1 MPFIFLDVDGCLC
14 DFAGAVL
21 KLGVVP
27 ATGLAP
33 DASPVLKQNM
43 YRRIEEAGESF
54 WSSMDWAPG
63 GKQLWDFLK
72 PYRPTLLTSPGKF
85 RYMKSGRLKWI
96 AKNIPGTPV
105 FFEDEKWYYAHNA
118 DDVLLDDQI
127 ENVEPWR
134 AKGGSAILHKDYA
147 TTIAEFK
154 KLMSKPSMKVPLASY
169 LRDIVAFL
177 TFDQLKKYLM
187 EAQGILNSDSTL
199 KTIITKEVLDKK
211 LMKPEDLKPVY
222 KKLRDVIKSY
232 HADLRPSLQEIIL
245 RPLRSFIDNTQ
256 YTESE
261 RKKKIREFKEIREK
275 KDKEQERSRNLM
287 RDTLPKGVPPSQIT
301 PRTQQ
306 II

>member
-1 MPFIFLDVDGCLC
+1 MVLYLDADNVLC
-14 DFAGAVL
+14 GFSEAVL
-21 KLGVVP
+21 RLGVVP
-27 ATGLAP
+27 SLGLH
-33 DASPVLKQNM
+33 DDSDPVFKKHM
-43 YRRIEEAGESF
+43 YARIEEAGESF
-54 WSSMDWAPG
+54 WANMDWAPG
-63 GKQLWDFLK
+63 GRQLWDYLK
-72 PYRPTLLTSPGKF
+72 PYHPIILTNPGEFKF
-85 RYMKSGRLKWI
+85 AKAGRISWI
-96 AKNIPGTPV
+96 DKNIPGTPC
-105 FFEDEKWYYAHNA
+105 FFEEEKWRYVEDKSSILV
-118 DDVLLDDQI
+118 DDFLSNTD
-127 ENVEPWR
+127 PWI
-134 AKGGSAILHKDYA
+134 AKGGSAILYKNFEQ
-147 TTIAEFK
+147 TKKEFEA
-154 KLMSKPSMKVPLASY
+154 LMAKPAIRISLASH
-169 LRDIVAFL
+169 LRSIVAFL

>member
-1 MPFIFLDVDGCLC
+1 MKLYIDCDDVIC
-14 DFAGAVL
+14 DFDKAVL
-21 KLGVVP
+21 DLGPVP
-27 ATGLAP
+27 AMGLAE
-33 DASPVLKQNM
+33 DASPMLKHNM
-43 YRRIEEAGESF
+43 YKRIEEAGEKF
-54 WSSMDWAPG
+54 WAQMPWAPQG
-63 GKQLWDFLK
+63 QALWDYFK
-72 PYRPTLLTSPGKF
+72 KYNPIILTSPGKF
-85 RYMKSGRLKWI
+85 QYCKSGRLRWFKR
-96 AKNIPGTPV
+96 NLPGV
-105 FFEDEKWYYAHNA
+105 QVIFDDEKWFWSERDAILI
-118 DDVLLDDQI
+118 DDMFT
-127 ENVEPWR
+127 NVEPWER
-134 AKGGSAILHKDYA
+134 MGGIGIQHKDFE
-147 TTIAEFK
+147 TTKKEFEK
-154 KLMSKPSMKVPLASY
+154 IMSKPSMKVSLASY

>member
-1 MPFIFLDVDGCLC
+1 MFLALDCDGVLT
-14 DFAGAVL
+14 DFRKAVL
-21 KLGVVP
+21 DLSP
-27 ATGLAP
+27 TAAMGLSP
-33 DASPVLKQNM
+33 DSNPLLRQNM
-43 YRRIEEAGESF
+43 YDRIEKAGESF
-54 WSSMDWAPG
+54 WANMPKAP
-63 GKQLWDFLK
+63 DFDK
-72 PYRPTLLTSPGKF
+72 IWNYFQPYHPVLLTSPGRF
-85 RYMKSGRLKWI
+85 SFMKAGRLKWI
-96 AKNIPGTPV
+96 EKNIPGTSV
-105 FFEDEKWYYAHNA
+105 FFEDEKWRYCNGI
-118 DDVLLDDQI
+118 DSVLIDDQKD
-127 ENVEPWR
+127 NVGSWQ
-134 AKGGSAILHKDYA
+134 AKGGSAILYKSFEQ
-147 TTIAEFK
+147 TKKEFEA
-154 KLMSKPSMKVPLASY
+154 LMNKPAIRISLASH
-169 LRDIVAFL
+169 LRSIVAFL